1 MKLRSI
7 VLALALLASVAAAV
21 FGVPTPDT
29 GSAELV
35 APSEPRERRGRL
47 AGDASDAAPGVPV
60 SAGAGAA
67 ATRALPNTVDRA
79 PEEPTTAPASRGEK
93 RFGPAAA
100 NLFASR
106 SWQPPPPPVVA
117 ARQAAP
123 TAPPLPFKY
132 LGKLMD
138 HGVVT
143 AFVSQGALTHLLH
156 KGDVLA
162 EYRVEKIT
170 PVDVTFVYLPLNER
184 QRLPIGSEN

>member
-1 MKLRSI
+1 
-7 VLALALLASVAAAV
+7 VAA
-21 FGVPTPDT
+21 
-29 GSAELV
+29 
-35 APSEPRERRGRL
+35 
-47 AGDASDAAPGVPV
+47 
-60 SAGAGAA
+60 
-67 ATRALPNTVDRA
+67 
-79 PEEPTTAPASRGEK
+79 K
-93 RFGPAAA
+93 
-100 NLFASR
+100 
-106 SWQPPPPPVVA
+106 QP
-117 ARQAAP
+117 AP

-170 PVDVTFVYLPLNER
+170 PIDVTFVYLPLNER